1 MTVHALHPDA
11 SGVRA
16 RLLSAL
22 DLALPSLSVRAHDDD
37 KRASFPTEAFAV
49 LADCR
54 LLTAVL
60 PLDEGGAGLGIERAS
75 VPTLLQTLV
84 RIGGAHLSLARLY
97 EGHVNAFAL
106 LWHYGSTVQRL
117 RLMRHVR
124 EGGILGVW
132 NAPSPDGPLR
142 LEDEGNGFV
151 LRGSKI
157 HASGAGAIT
166 RPLLTATDAK
176 GRLLM
181 LWCDVS
187 RAVVDLTPWRV
198 QGMRATTTGTIV
210 LDGVPVASDD
220 IFGADQDY
228 HRQPAFSGGA
238 WRFVA
243 AQLGAA
249 GAMVDL
255 MKESL
260 ARAGRDGDPHQRARV
275 ADASMALE
283 TGRLWT
289 LTAARMAEDPS
300 ADPAEAIS
308 YVGMARLVVEQ
319 ACMDIVA
326 LAQRSVG
333 LRAFHE
339 ENAME
344 RIARDLATYLRQP
357 APDAV
362 RDAAGEAA
370 LAFTGT
376 SLERWEGPP

>member
-11 SGVRA
+11 DGIRA
-16 RLLSAL
+16 RLLSSL
-22 DLALPSLSVRAHDDD
+22 DAVLPVLSAQARDDD
-37 KRASFPTEAFAV
+37 RRASFPSEAVAT
-49 LADCR
+49 LRACQSM
-54 LLTAVL
+54 TAVL
-60 PLDEGGAGLGIERAS
+60 PLDEGGAGLGIDRAS
-75 VPTLLQTLV
+75 TQTLLHVLLK
-84 RIGGAHLSLARLY
+84 IGGAHLSLARLY

-106 LWHYGSTVQRL
+106 LWQYGSTVQRL

-124 EGGILGVW
+124 DGGMLGVW

-142 LEDEGNGFV
+142 LDVEGAEYR

-157 HASGAGAIT
+157 YASGAGSIT
-166 RPLLTATDAK
+166 KPLLTATDHD
-176 GRLLM
+176 GRMLM

-187 RAVVDLTPWRV
+187 KASVDLSDWQV
-198 QGMRATTTGTIV
+198 QGMRATATGTIV
-210 LDGVPVASDD
+210 LDGVHVAKDEL
-220 IFGADQDY
+220 FGGDQDY

-260 ARAGRDGDPHQRARV
+260 LRAGRDGDPHQRARL
-275 ADASMALE
+275 ADATMALE

-289 LTAARMAEDPS
+289 ATAARIAEDPS
-300 ADPAEAIS
+300 IDAAEAVS

-319 ACMDIVA
+319 ACLDIIA

-333 LRAFHE
+333 LRALNE
-339 ENAME
+339 ANPME

-357 APDAV
+357 VPDAI
-362 RDAAGEAA
+362 RDAAAERA
-370 LAFTGT
+370 LAFVGP
-376 SLERWEGPP
+376 SLERWMP